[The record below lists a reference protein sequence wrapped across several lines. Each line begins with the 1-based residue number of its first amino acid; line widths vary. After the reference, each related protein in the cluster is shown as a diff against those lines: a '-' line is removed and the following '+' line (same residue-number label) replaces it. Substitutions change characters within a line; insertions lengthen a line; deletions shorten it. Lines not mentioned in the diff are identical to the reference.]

1 MMVIKTMQEANDSK
15 KFLSGQL
22 ADRVIHIIDVLN
34 MTYPGREKNLSGDG
48 GHVVVFEKKK
58 EFEKFI
64 LGKPIPEVVEVGNFG
79 AVEVFV
85 LSNNEYGITY
95 LIPEGI
101 VPTAEVL
108 KAFPNF

>member
-1 MMVIKTMQEANDSK
+1 MVIKTMQEANDSK
-15 KFLSGQL
+15 KFLSSQL
-22 ADRVIHIIDVLN
+22 ADRVTHIVDVLN
-34 MTYPGREKNLSGDG
+34 MAYPGREKNLSRNG